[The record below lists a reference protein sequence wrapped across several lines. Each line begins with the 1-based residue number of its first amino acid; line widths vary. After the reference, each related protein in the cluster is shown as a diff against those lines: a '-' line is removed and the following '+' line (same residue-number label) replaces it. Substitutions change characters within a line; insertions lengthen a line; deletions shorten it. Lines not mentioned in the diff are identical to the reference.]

1 MRFFDLIR
9 KNDNYKVIIGIVVGA
24 IIFGGGVYAANV
36 SGSDVS
42 YKNSSSGLDA
52 TNVQKAVDAIY
63 EKAKTKG
70 IPSPSSFS
78 TDSWSTIALA
88 AKMSKYP
95 YQEYPYKVGDT
106 KTVDMGSLGTH
117 TVRIAN
123 LTTCS
128 YSSQTACG
136 FVIEFTDLL
145 TTYSMASSGTNVG
158 GWASSDLRKY
168 LNDTLFK
175 SLPDTLQQIII
186 KTTVVSGHGST
197 DKYNNSSTDKLYL
210 LSSTEVWGSSSSGDT
225 ASSTTRQ
232 LDYYKNKGVTTSNY
246 SVAIKKANGSSS
258 WWWLRSASS
267 NYSNCF
273 FIVGMSGEQSPQFAG
288 NTYWISPA
296 FRIA

>member
-9 KNDNYKVIIGIVVGA
+9 RNDNYKIIVGVIVGA

-106 KTVDMGSLGTH
+106 KTVDMGGFGTH

-128 YSSQTACG
+128 YYSQTACG
-136 FVIEFTDLL
+136 FVIEFSDLVIIRRQMNS
-145 TTYSMASSGTNVG
+145 TKTNVG

-168 LNDTLFK
+168 LNDTVFK

-197 DKYNNSSTDKLYL
+197 DKYNNSSKDKLYL
-210 LSSTEVWGSSSSGDT
+210 LSSTEVYGGSIASDT

-246 SVAIKKANGSSS
+246 SGAIKQNGAAPWGLRTAWSDYDNIFSAVAANGS
-258 WWWLRSASS
+258 LGYFYATDPPG
-267 NYSNCF
+267 
-273 FIVGMSGEQSPQFAG
+273 V
-288 NTYWISPA
+288 SPA